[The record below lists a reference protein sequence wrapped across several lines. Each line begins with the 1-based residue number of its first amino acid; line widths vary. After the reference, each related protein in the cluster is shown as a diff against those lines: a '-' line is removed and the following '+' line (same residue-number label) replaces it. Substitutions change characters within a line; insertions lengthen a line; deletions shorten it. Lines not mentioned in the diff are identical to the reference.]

1 MATFVSLRLYGPV
14 AKGDDVEARAQ
25 GAAYYRAQAE
35 HCRRLAA
42 SAGHPRLEGE
52 LLRLAVEFDAEAL
65 LAEAGADDAWKRGEV
80 G

>member
-1 MATFVSLRLYGPV
+1 MTTFSPDIVRSR
-14 AKGDDVEARAQ
+14 AKGDRMEARVQ

-42 SAGHPRLEGE
+42 SACHPRLESE

-65 LAEAGADDAWKRGEV
+65 LAEAEADDAWKRGER
-80 G
+80 